1 MSDMPEGGNLD
12 EVAFPQRGGQCAP
25 PQSLP
30 ARVVLNKK
38 VLPQYLAEMVF
49 SGKHAAEE
57 YLSHS
62 RFQTMP
68 ALPLFKT
75 VTTALTPPAP

>member
-1 MSDMPEGGNLD
+1 MSEGGNLD
-12 EVAFPQRGGQCAP
+12 EVAFPRRGGQRAP
-25 PQSLP
+25 PQSL
-30 ARVVLNKK
+30 AATVVPNKTE
-38 VLPQYLAEMVF
+38 LPQHLAEMVF
-49 SGKHAAEE
+49 SGEHTAEE

-62 RFQTMP
+62 HSQTMP